1 MKSALAALDKK
12 GIMSKITEATEIF
25 VPRYNRLGEIY
36 AKHERS
42 HWYPEEADM
51 SVDVAQWKDGTI
63 SNGDKAYIKMIL
75 RGFTQADTNV
85 CAGYVERLLPVFKNA
100 DARIMLLSFAC
111 RETTHMLAYKRLN
124 DTLGY
129 DSEEFMSE
137 FLNYKEM
144 KDKHDFMLE
153 QVDLRSNK
161 GKAEYLCKQT
171 LMEGVDLFTQF
182 AQLLD
187 YSRSN
192 KLPGMVSI
200 NQWSIIEESM
210 HAEGLSELLRIFI
223 EENPSVVT
231 EDFKRTVYEF
241 ARTVVK
247 LQDDYI
253 DLCFS
258 VHTPQKLTKE
268 ELKQYSRVVCDYRMQ
283 QMGFKPQFGV
293 EKNPLPWIDD
303 ITGDGIF
310 GNFFETTITAYS
322 KESLTGK
329 WEY

>member
-1 MKSALAALDKK
+1 
-12 GIMSKITEATEIF
+12 MSKITEATEIF
-25 VPRYNRLGEIY
+25 VPRYNKLGEVY

-51 SVDVAQWKDGTI
+51 SQDVVQWKDGTI
-63 SNGDKAYIKMIL
+63 SEGDKAYIKMIL

-137 FLNYKEM
+137 FLQYQEM

-161 GKAEYLCKQT
+161 GKAEYLGKQI
-171 LMEGVDLFTQF
+171 LMEGVDLFAQF
-182 AQLLD
+182 AQLLN
-187 YSRSN
+187 YSRLN

-210 HAEGLSELLRIFI
+210 HVEGLSEILRIFI
-223 EENPSVVT
+223 EENPSVVN
-231 EDFKRTVYEF
+231 EEFKRTMYEY
-241 ARTVVK
+241 ARKVVQ
-247 LQDDYI
+247 LQDDFI
-253 DLCFS
+253 DLCYS
-258 VHTPQKLTKE
+258 VHTPDKLSKE
-268 ELKQYSRVVCDYRMQ
+268 DLKLYIRLICDYRMQ
-283 QMGFKPQFGV
+283 QMGFKPQFGIT
-293 EKNPLPWIDD
+293 KNPLPWIEE
-303 ITGDGIF
+303 ITGDGIL
-310 GNFFETTITAYS
+310 GNFFESTITAYS
-322 KESLTGK
+322 KDSLVGD